1 MPTQKSSTK
10 TKRRWLSLNVKRM
23 RLKSKRT
30 FIFSTLSD
38 RFRASS
44 PVKTAFTRRRRLNCN
59 RRSTGSGRSL
69 QQKERSIK
77 LLNRTWSSASKSSTK
92 STKRKKLSVKLR
104 LLALRMSA
112 MRLRSVRHGQMKKFR
127 LSWSTS
133 RKTLRTARGATK
145 SKPLRMKQRSRRSR
159 KECRW
164 TMLPGTSNVAGIGS
178 KPKASS
184 SLRRVKKAAKARKR
198 RRSDH

>member
-59 RRSTGSGRSL
+59 RRSTGSGRSF
-69 QQKERSIK
+69 QQKERLIK

-127 LSWSTS
+127 LSLSILS
-133 RKTLRTARGATK
+133 RILRTARGVTK
-145 SKPLRMKQRSRRSR
+145 NQPLKQRLRNR
-159 KECRW
+159 KLRKRCRW
-164 TMLPGTSNVAGIGS
+164 TTPRDTFSVAGTGS
-178 KPKASS
+178 KPKESS
-184 SLRRVKKAAKARKR
+184 
-198 RRSDH
+198 